1 MTRRE
6 MLVGL
11 GGILA
16 TGTCPAVLNNVPL
29 CLVGNL
35 EVDKMETV
43 VCNVQCS
50 TSGDVYNWCVS
61 LGFTTQ
67 NVILIRKSPLNNSG
81 EGRFTPY
88 CILCPV
94 SAVTNCFRFN
104 GPDNL
109 TLGTVGSGRT
119 ETMIIGAGAEYY
131 VFRANY

>member
-43 VCNVQCS
+43 VCNTACTTVEDIGNWVATLNLGGRCVLVPKNWDDSVYRNCVCIFVS
-50 TSGDVYNWCVS
+50 TGGVVWSTAN
-61 LGFTTQ
+61 TQ
-67 NVILIRKSPLNNSG
+67 AG
-81 EGRFTPY
+81 Q
-88 CILCPV
+88 
-94 SAVTNCFRFN
+94 
-104 GPDNL
+104 
-109 TLGTVGSGRT
+109 
-119 ETMIIGAGAEYY
+119 GAGFDWRAVSSYQSYISAGTEFY
-131 VFRANY
+131 VLRPAQ